1 MSDVVGLHEQIRES
15 EAYQIHIFL
24 GELYTNH
31 YVVVRNIQELHK
43 FLAKCE
49 DPDSFDQLWAY
60 GKQEQL
66 DDAMREVTR
75 LLLNYLTSASA
86 RVESTRIMMRRRYGA
101 QPFFKIYQN
110 EVNRLF
116 KGNTLAEFVEGLR
129 NYSAHYAF
137 PIVGGK
143 MEFEQTS
150 GMRQFFMLDRDGLL
164 SSGFDWRKKGGAY
177 LKQSGDEI
185 VIRDFTW
192 STLYGFII
200 SRRGSSGSFTQCI
213 RRNLI
218 GFMLRVPRLPREC
231 GRCLRASVC
240 RVNVASLYR
249 EYCFRGGCL
258 DRRSFFGGAGDRLGV
273 GKCKS
278 ARRFLK
284 PASAFWGGVLRGS
297 RVRKV

>member
-185 VIRDFTW
+185 LIRDFTW
-192 STLYGFII
+192 EHFVRIHNFQAWLE
-200 SRRGSSGSFTQCI
+200 RQ
-213 RRNLI
+213 LHA
-218 GFMLRVPRLPREC
+218 MHQE
-231 GRCLRASVC
+231 
-240 RVNVASLYR
+240 
-249 EYCFRGGCL
+249 EL
-258 DRRSFFGGAGDRLGV
+258 DWLHA
-273 GKCKS
+273 
-278 ARRFLK
+278 
-284 PASAFWGGVLRGS
+284 ASAEITAGVRQMFESIGVQS
-297 RVRKV
+297 